1 MSFDLLETV
10 KNLFTG
16 EVVGKAADQ
25 LGESE
30 GGIQKAL
37 GGIVPTVLA
46 GLLNK
51 AGGTPGE
58 AAGALDIAK
67 EAAGADTQHSIFH
80 ALTNNAGGLAGQG
93 IDLLGRL
100 FGDKVSS
107 IAGMISSFAG
117 IKSTSAQALL
127 SAAAPA
133 ALGVAGQYANQHN
146 LGPSGFTEFLNS
158 QKDKILS
165 AVPGGFNLA
174 GLLGLGN
181 LGELGKRLGGLTGH
195 VADGVRD
202 TAGRVTGAATGAAN
216 KASGNRWLWS
226 LILILA
232 AIILLWYLMKGCGGK
247 HSTDS
252 VTTTDSTV
260 TAAHSG
266 DSVAAPGVAAPAAS
280 EAVRENI
287 QVTLPDGTVLDA
299 YKGGIEDQLVQFL
312 KDDSKSA
319 GKDVWFDFDNLNFKT
334 NSAEITDESK
344 KQVTNI
350 AAILKAF
357 PKVKIKIGGYTDK
370 SGDDAVNLRISQ
382 SRAEAVDNELK
393 RLHAAAGQL
402 LGAEGYGSKFAK
414 ASANAPDEE
423 RKKDRHISIS
433 VREK

>member
-16 EVVGKAADQ
+16 EVIGKAADQ

-37 GGIVPTVLA
+37 GGIVPTVLT

-51 AGGTPGE
+51 ASGTPGD

-67 EAAGADTQHSIFH
+67 EAAGADTQSSIFN

-93 IDLLGRL
+93 IDLLSRL

-107 IAGMISSFAG
+107 IAGMISSFSG

-146 LGPSGFTEFLNS
+146 LGVSGFTEFLNS
-158 QKDKILS
+158 QKDKIFS
-165 AVPGGFNLA
+165 AIPGGFNLA
-174 GLLGLGN
+174 GLLGLGS

-247 HSTDS
+247 HSTDT
-252 VTTTDSTV
+252 VTTTDSTAL
-260 TAAHSG
+260 TGHSA
-266 DSVAAPGVAAPAAS
+266 DSAAAPVSTPVSA

-312 KDDSKSA
+312 KDDSKAA

-334 NSAEITDESK
+334 SSAEITDESK
-344 KQVTNI
+344 KQVKNI

-370 SGDDAVNLRISQ
+370 SGDDAVNLKLSQ
-382 SRAEAVDNELK
+382 SRADAVNNELK
-393 RLHAAAGQL
+393 SLQAAAGQL
-402 LGAEGYGSKFAK
+402 LGAEGYGSQFAK
-414 ASANAPDEE
+414 AAANAPDEE